1 MATTEISTSAVQ
13 EAIVLSSSDEA
24 RRRYR
29 GSCHPDVTGWQGSH
43 EYFRFIEADLITP
56 SMAMDVLRGRQLGVV
71 FRDVVPVPVLQALIA
86 NFTTSPGR
94 QTRGAD
100 APGEYLGAYHY
111 NKTIDEYLDQTD
123 AVRADLE
130 VALDVPGEPLRSLRQ
145 QLREAFALSGISFRP
160 ACHGGREACAGI
172 FRSWQGQRGF
182 ALAPHED
189 RGQCESPKQAGFEI
203 QTVAAHAI
211 VGVNVCLDN
220 GPGGRLIVWNLRP
233 DEVTRA
239 RLGVQYTGSPY
250 ATESLAGVERL
261 LLDVRPGDIYLL
273 NSSHVHAV
281 EAVRDADSRRVTLS
295 MLLGF
300 ADDDTVISW
309 T

>member
-1 MATTEISTSAVQ
+1 MENNPM
-13 EAIVLSSSDEA
+13 SSSDA
-24 RRRYR
+24 A
-29 GSCHPDVTGWQGSH
+29 CHLDVTGWQGSH
-43 EYFRFIEADLITP
+43 EYFRFLEADNITP
-56 SMAMDVLRGRQLGVV
+56 SMVMDVLNGRQLGVV
-71 FRDVVPVPVLQALIA
+71 FRDVVPPSVLQALIA
-86 NFTTSPGR
+86 NFTTSPGC

-111 NKTIDEYLDQTD
+111 NKTIGEYLDQTD
-123 AVRADLE
+123 AVRADLDA
-130 VALDVPGEPLRSLRQ
+130 ALDVPAEPLRLLRQ
-145 QLREAFALSGISFRP
+145 QLREAFALSGISLRP

-172 FRSWQGQRGF
+172 FRSWHGNGRF

-203 QTVAAHAI
+203 QRVAAHVI
-211 VGVNVCLDN
+211 VGLNVCLEN

-233 DEVTRA
+233 DEATRA

-250 ATESLAGVERL
+250 AAESLAGFERL
-261 LLDVRPGDIYLL
+261 FLDVRPGDIYLF

-281 EAVRDADSRRVTLS
+281 DAGRDTDSRRVTLS
-295 MLLGF
+295 MILGF
-300 ADDDTVISW
+300 ADDETVISW

>member
-1 MATTEISTSAVQ
+1 MENFA
-13 EAIVLSSSDEA
+13 LSSSYAA
-24 RRRYR
+24 RRSQE
-29 GSCHPDVTGWQGSH
+29 SCHTDVTGWQGSP
-43 EYFRFIEADLITP
+43 EYFRFIEADATTP

-71 FRDVVPVPVLQALIA
+71 FRDVVPAPVLQALIA

-94 QTRGAD
+94 QRRGAD

-111 NKTIDEYLDQTD
+111 NKTIDEYLDQTV

-130 VALDVPGEPLRSLRQ
+130 AALDVPAEPLRLFRQ
-145 QLREAFALSGISFRP
+145 QLRESFGLFGITFRP
-160 ACHGGREACAGI
+160 ACHGGRDACAGI
-172 FRSWQGQRGF
+172 FRSWRGKRGF

-189 RGQCESPKQAGFEI
+189 RGQCESPSQAGFEI
-203 QTVAAHAI
+203 QRVAAHAI
-211 VGVNVCLDN
+211 VGLNVCLNN

-233 DEVTRA
+233 DEATRM

-250 ATESLAGVERL
+250 AAESLDGFERL
-261 LLDVRPGDIYLL
+261 LLEVRPGDIYLL

-281 EAVRDADSRRVTLS
+281 ETVDDTDAPRITLS
-295 MLLGF
+295 VLLGF
-300 ADDDTVISW
+300 ADDETVISW